1 MRVPLLY
8 ALGRNILTRF
18 AGDSY
23 WASRSIPWHEIGP
36 ATLMMSADHATTWQP
51 VGDALPFK
59 PNGVTYSAFRNAFY
73 VWQWD
78 CKDVVLPNAIM
89 RFGYDYR
96 K

>member
-1 MRVPLLY
+1 LEWRDLECEVVPVH
-8 ALGRNILTRF
+8 LG
-18 AGDSY
+18 D
-23 WASRSIPWHEIGP
+23 P
-36 ATLMMSADHATTWQP
+36 
-51 VGDALPFK
+51 LPFTA
-59 PNGVTYSAFRNAFY
+59 NGVTYSAFRNAFY